1 MVKILDSL
9 SQISADYDVL
19 FCDLWGCLH
28 NGRQPYPAAVEAL
41 IAFRA
46 KGGRVCLMT
55 NAPRPSSIV
64 IGHLERLGVPRDA
77 WDIVVSSGDAGQRAV
92 AEGLVGT
99 KIWHL
104 GPFKDDEFF
113 DTLPHVE
120 GGPSDIRMTEL
131 DEADGIVCTG
141 LFDDRSETP
150 EDYRSRL
157 ATALE
162 RDLPMLCANPDIIV
176 DLGDQRLY
184 CAGALAQLYEEM
196 GGRTIYGGKP
206 HAPIYDL
213 ARERLKLDKDAR
225 ILCIG
230 DGINTDVEGA
240 MAQGLDSIFITG
252 GIAHDQFG
260 DDVESPDQNMLE
272 VWLAANKRKPTFAMG
287 RLR

>member
-1 MVKILDSL
+1 MARILQSL
-9 SQISADYDVL
+9 SQISTDYDVL

-28 NGRQPYPAAVEAL
+28 NGRQPYSAAVAAL
-41 IAFRA
+41 LAFRQ

-55 NAPRPSSIV
+55 NAPRPSDVV
-64 IGHLERLGVPRDA
+64 IGHLDRLGVPREA

-92 AEGLVGT
+92 AEGLVGQ
-99 KIWHL
+99 KVWHL

-113 DTLPHVE
+113 ATLPQLSTAPGKIE
-120 GGPSDIRMTEL
+120 LTGL
-131 DEADGIVCTG
+131 DEAEGIVCTG

-157 ATALE
+157 ADAQS

-206 HAPIYDL
+206 HAPIYEL
-213 ARERLKLDKDAR
+213 ARERLGLDESAR

-230 DGINTDVEGA
+230 DGIATDVEGA
-240 MAQGLDSIFITG
+240 MSQGYDSIFITG

-260 DDVESPDQNMLE
+260 DDVENPDAAMLE
-272 VWLAANKRKPTFAMG
+272 TWLAGQGKTPVYAMG